1 MIEKQLINLLLEKDF
16 YEENKGRVSK
26 SMFTNGT
33 GKLYETITK
42 AHSDSES
49 NISIDE
55 LATLHTQVYNHAL
68 TRAAKDNFYS
78 LLEEVKKEKPNKKIA
93 TTILEAMH
101 KQDIARRI
109 AVVSTNIYNNTE
121 ESNFNDI
128 QSLIDELKG
137 VNKEEFDTVTDNI
150 TELIDALKDNTKWK
164 FNLTDLKNKVNGI
177 GEGNLIIV
185 FARPESGKTAFWVN
199 MVAGRNGFATQG
211 AKVCALINEEPAIR
225 TQMRLINAHTGM
237 TFAEIKEN
245 PTKASELWGQI
256 KDKIRIL
263 DTVDWTLEK
272 IDSYVAKEKPDVL
285 VIDQLDKVHMG
296 GSFARG
302 DEKLRAIY
310 TGAREIAK
318 RRDCSLIGISQA
330 SADAS
335 GKWDMTFDMMENS
348 KTGKAAEA
356 DVIIGVGYKP
366 NSDYSNDN
374 DRSLSVSKNKI
385 TGWHGKIMVK
395 IVPEVSRYRD

>member
-55 LATLHTQVYNHAL
+55 LATLHTQVYNPAL

-137 VNKEEFDTVTDNI
+137 VNKEEFDTVTNDINK
-150 TELIDALKDNTKWK
+150 LIDELKDNTKWK

-211 AKVCALINEEPAIR
+211 AKICALINEEPAIR
-225 TQMRLINAHTGM
+225 TQMRLINAYTGM
-237 TFAEIKEN
+237 TFAEIKED
-245 PTKASELWGQI
+245 PQKAGDLWSQI
-256 KDKIRIL
+256 KNQIRIL

-272 IDSYVAKEKPDVL
+272 IDSYVAKEKPDIL

>member
-55 LATLHTQVYNHAL
+55 LATLHTQVYNPAL

-137 VNKEEFDTVTDNI
+137 VNKEEFDTVTNDINK
-150 TELIDALKDNTKWK
+150 LIDALKDNTKWK

-177 GEGNLIIV
+177 GEGNLVII

-211 AKVCALINEEPAIR
+211 AKICALINEEPAIR
-225 TQMRLINAHTGM
+225 TQMRLTNAYTGM
-237 TFAEIKEN
+237 TFAEIKED
-245 PTKASELWGQI
+245 PQKAGDLWSQI
-256 KDKIRIL
+256 KHQIRIL

-272 IDSYVAKEKPDVL
+272 IDSYVAKEKPDIL
-285 VIDQLDKVHMG
+285 IIDQLDKVHMG

-395 IVPEVSRYRD
+395 IVPELSRYRD

>member
-55 LATLHTQVYNHAL
+55 LATLHTQVYNPAL

-137 VNKEEFDTVTDNI
+137 VNKEEFDTVTNDINK
-150 TELIDALKDNTKWK
+150 LIDELKDNTKWK

-177 GEGNLIIV
+177 GEGHLIIV

-225 TQMRLINAHTGM
+225 TQMRLINAYTGM
-237 TFAEIKEN
+237 TFAEIKED
-245 PTKASELWGQI
+245 PQKAGDLWSQI
-256 KDKIRIL
+256 KHQIRIL

-272 IDSYVAKEKPDVL
+272 IDSYVAKEKPDIL
-285 VIDQLDKVHMG
+285 IIDQLDKVHMG

-385 TGWHGKIMVK
+385 TGWHGKLMVK

>member
-55 LATLHTQVYNHAL
+55 LATLHTQVYNPAL

-199 MVAGRNGFATQG
+199 MVAGQNGFATQG

-285 VIDQLDKVHMG
+285 IIDQLDKVHMG

>member
-55 LATLHTQVYNHAL
+55 LATLHTQVYNPAL

-137 VNKEEFDTVTDNI
+137 VNKEEFDTVTNDINK
-150 TELIDALKDNTKWK
+150 LIDALKDNTKWK

-211 AKVCALINEEPAIR
+211 AKICALINEEPAIR
-225 TQMRLINAHTGM
+225 TQMRLINAYTGM
-237 TFAEIKEN
+237 TFAEIKED
-245 PTKASELWGQI
+245 PQKAGDLWSQI
-256 KDKIRIL
+256 KNQIRIL

-272 IDSYVAKEKPDVL
+272 IDSYVAKEKPDIL

>member
-33 GKLYETITK
+33 GKLYETIQK

-55 LATLHTQVYNHAL
+55 LATLHTQVYNPAL

-109 AVVSTNIYNNTE
+109 AVVATGVYNNTE
-121 ESNFNDI
+121 EGSFNDI

-137 VNKEEFDTVTDNI
+137 VNKEEFDTITNNI
-150 TELIDALKDNTKWK
+150 DELIDALKDNTKWK

-177 GEGNLIIV
+177 GEGNLVII

-199 MVAGRNGFATQG
+199 LVAGRNGFATQG

-225 TQMRLINAHTGM
+225 TQMRLINAYTGM

-245 PTKASELWGQI
+245 PQRAGDLWSQI
-256 KDKIRIL
+256 KNQIRIL

-272 IDSYVAKEKPDVL
+272 IDSYLAKEKPDIL
-285 VIDQLDKVHMG
+285 VIDQLDKVHIG
-296 GSFARG
+296 GTFARG

-395 IVPEVSRYRD
+395 IVPELSRYRD

>member
-55 LATLHTQVYNHAL
+55 LATLHTQVYNPAL

-137 VNKEEFDTVTDNI
+137 VNKEEFDTVTNDINK
-150 TELIDALKDNTKWK
+150 LIDELKDNTKWK

-177 GEGNLIIV
+177 GEGNLIIG

-225 TQMRLINAHTGM
+225 TQMRLVNAYTGM
-237 TFAEIKEN
+237 TFAEIKED
-245 PTKASELWGQI
+245 PQKAGDLWSQI
-256 KDKIRIL
+256 KHQIRIL

-272 IDSYVAKEKPDVL
+272 IDSYVAKEKPDIL
-285 VIDQLDKVHMG
+285 IIDQLDKVHMG

>member
-55 LATLHTQVYNHAL
+55 LATLHTQVYNPAL

-137 VNKEEFDTVTDNI
+137 VNKEEFDTVTNDINK
-150 TELIDALKDNTKWK
+150 LIDALKDNTKWK

>member
-1 MIEKQLINLLLEKDF
+1 
-16 YEENKGRVSK
+16 
-26 SMFTNGT
+26 
-33 GKLYETITK
+33 
-42 AHSDSES
+42 
-49 NISIDE
+49 
-55 LATLHTQVYNHAL
+55 
-68 TRAAKDNFYS
+68 
-78 LLEEVKKEKPNKKIA
+78 
-93 TTILEAMH
+93 
-101 KQDIARRI
+101 
-109 AVVSTNIYNNTE
+109 
-121 ESNFNDI
+121 
-128 QSLIDELKG
+128 
-137 VNKEEFDTVTDNI
+137 
-150 TELIDALKDNTKWK
+150 
-164 FNLTDLKNKVNGI
+164 
-177 GEGNLIIV
+177 
-185 FARPESGKTAFWVN
+185 

-225 TQMRLINAHTGM
+225 TQMRLINAYTGM
-237 TFAEIKEN
+237 TFAEIKDN
-245 PTKASELWGQI
+245 PQKAGDLWSQI
-256 KDKIRIL
+256 KNQIRIL

-272 IDSYVAKEKPDVL
+272 IDSYVAKEKPDIL
-285 VIDQLDKVHMG
+285 IIDQLDKVHMG
-296 GSFARG
+296 GAFASG

-310 TGAREIAK
+310 TGARELAK

>member
-55 LATLHTQVYNHAL
+55 LATLHTQVYNPAL
-68 TRAAKDNFYS
+68 TRAARDNFYS

-285 VIDQLDKVHMG
+285 IIDQLDKVHMG

>member
-55 LATLHTQVYNHAL
+55 LATLHTQVYNPAL

-137 VNKEEFDTVTDNI
+137 VNKEEFDTVTNDINK
-150 TELIDALKDNTKWK
+150 LIDELKDNTKWK

-225 TQMRLINAHTGM
+225 TQMRLVNAYTGM
-237 TFAEIKEN
+237 TFAEIKED
-245 PTKASELWGQI
+245 PQKAGDLWSQI
-256 KDKIRIL
+256 KHQIKIL

-272 IDSYVAKEKPDVL
+272 IDSYVAKEKPDIL
-285 VIDQLDKVHMG
+285 IIDQLDKVHMG

>member
-1 MIEKQLINLLLEKDF
+1 MIEKQLINLLLDKDF
-16 YEENKGRVSK
+16 YEKNKGRVSK
-26 SMFTNGT
+26 TMFTNGT
-33 GKLYETITK
+33 GTLYDTISK
-42 AHSDSES
+42 AHQESDS
-49 NISIDE
+49 NLSIDE
-55 LATLHTQVYNHAL
+55 ISTLHTQVYNPAL
-68 TRAAKDNFYS
+68 SRAAKENFYN

-93 TTILEAMH
+93 TTILESLH
-101 KQDIARRI
+101 KQNVARKI
-109 AVVSTNIYNNTE
+109 AVIATELYNNTRE
-121 ESNFNDI
+121 DGFTGI
-128 QSLIDELKG
+128 QELIDESKG
-137 VNKEEFDTVTDNI
+137 IYKEEYENI
-150 TELIDALKDNTKWK
+150 TDDIEELIESLKDNTKWK
-164 FNLTDLKNKVNGI
+164 FNLTDLRNRVNGI
-177 GEGNLIIV
+177 GEGNFIII

-199 MVAGRNGFATQG
+199 LVAGRNGFATQG

-237 TFAEIKEN
+237 TFAEIRKN
-245 PTKASELWGQI
+245 PGRAGELWSQI
-256 KDKIRIL
+256 KTNIKIL

-285 VIDQLDKVHMG
+285 IVDQLDKIHIG
-296 GSFARG
+296 GTFARG

-318 RRDCSLIGISQA
+318 RRNCSLIGISQA

-366 NSDYSNDN
+366 NSEYSNEN
-374 DRSLSVSKNKI
+374 ERSLSVSKNKI
-385 TGWHGKIMVK
+385 TGWHGKVMVK
-395 IVPEVSRYRD
+395 IEPEISRYRD

>member
-1 MIEKQLINLLLEKDF
+1 MIEKQLINLLLDKDF

-33 GKLYETITK
+33 GKLYETIQK

-55 LATLHTQVYNHAL
+55 LATLHTQVYNPAL

-137 VNKEEFDTVTDNI
+137 VNKEEFDTVTNDINK
-150 TELIDALKDNTKWK
+150 LIDELKDNTKWK

-285 VIDQLDKVHMG
+285 IIDQLDKVHMG

>member
-33 GKLYETITK
+33 GKLYETIQK

-55 LATLHTQVYNHAL
+55 LATLHTQVYNPAL

-109 AVVSTNIYNNTE
+109 AVVATGVYNNTE
-121 ESNFNDI
+121 EGSFNDI

-137 VNKEEFDTVTDNI
+137 VNKEEFDTITNNI
-150 TELIDALKDNTKWK
+150 DELIDALKDNTKWK

-177 GEGNLIIV
+177 GEGNLVII

-199 MVAGRNGFATQG
+199 LVAGQNGFATQG

-225 TQMRLINAHTGM
+225 TQMRLINAYTGM

-245 PTKASELWGQI
+245 PQRAGDLWSQI
-256 KDKIRIL
+256 KNQY
-263 DTVDWTLEK
+263 E
-272 IDSYVAKEKPDVL
+272 Y
-285 VIDQLDKVHMG
+285 
-296 GSFARG
+296 
-302 DEKLRAIY
+302 
-310 TGAREIAK
+310 
-318 RRDCSLIGISQA
+318 
-330 SADAS
+330 
-335 GKWDMTFDMMENS
+335 
-348 KTGKAAEA
+348 
-356 DVIIGVGYKP
+356 
-366 NSDYSNDN
+366 
-374 DRSLSVSKNKI
+374 
-385 TGWHGKIMVK
+385 
-395 IVPEVSRYRD
+395 